1 MTLDAGQLGIDGTLL
16 ELRQLLVSRFGVAN
30 SPDEI
35 EAEEPLFSAGVGLS
49 SMEGM
54 ELLLEIEQTFNVQI
68 DDVEA
73 WVDESPNLIRV
84 AQYIVE
90 RSSVRTQSQPPRT
103 TCEDVSKS
111 RR

>member
-1 MTLDAGQLGIDGTLL
+1 MTLDAGQLGIDGTVL
-16 ELRQLLVSRFGVAN
+16 ELKHLLVSRFGVAD
-30 SPDEI
+30 SPEAI
-35 EAEEPLFSAGVGLS
+35 EVHEPLFSAGVGLS

-90 RSSVRTQSQPPRT
+90 RSARRSPAPPSRPAAW
-103 TCEDVSKS
+103 EDISK
-111 RR
+111 